1 MIHVLQPYSLEK
13 RLGKAYNEALNIVPD
28 NQWAILMDH
37 DAMFLTPDAIAHV
50 HQYTQR
56 YPETGIFTCYT
67 NRLHPMSKGQL
78 WEDRCEENA
87 DIRHHI
93 RIAEEAKKGLYK
105 ATEITTVIG
114 GFCMVVKKE
123 TWKQTKFSE
132 DLFCLGVDNAFSRRV
147 MATGKKVLRMDG
159 IYMFHI
165 YRLMNGYRDRTHLK

>member
-13 RLGKAYNEALNIVPD
+13 RLGKAYNEAMNLVPN

-56 YPETGIFTCYT
+56 YPDAGIFTCYT
-67 NRLHPMSKGQL
+67 NRLHPQSQGQL
-78 WEDRCEENA
+78 WQNTCSEDS
-87 DIRHHI
+87 DIRNHV
-93 RIAEEAKKGLYK
+93 RIAEQVKAGLYGVS
-105 ATEITTVIG
+105 EIRNVIG

-123 TWKQTKFSE
+123 TWEQTKFSE
-132 DLFCLGVDNAFSRRV
+132 DLYCLGVDNDFSRRV

-159 IYMFHI
+159 IYMFHL
-165 YRLMNGYRDRTHLK
+165 YRLMNGYKDRTHLR